1 MFRCRRLLVVAIT
14 GASTLSAVG
23 CRTSA
28 PRGTGAAGEPDHIIL
43 IHAPGTI
50 VSVEERAHDEQ
61 SEDLLPG
68 PHVCYTID
76 SFADVPASER
86 VQYETAE
93 RTRMAK
99 QGPRCHDTAVDP
111 SAVHFKAG
119 DRADVYFRLEA
130 GGKISVVRIST
141 RGVDL

>member
-1 MFRCRRLLVVAIT
+1 MFRGGQILVAAVTWTA
-14 GASTLSAVG
+14 ALSAVG
-23 CRTSA
+23 CRTKLSTD
-28 PRGTGAAGEPDHIIL
+28 PLESNKPDHNVL
-43 IHAPGTI
+43 RHAPATI

-76 SFADVPASER
+76 SFADISAFER
-86 VQYETAE
+86 AQYEAAE

-111 SAVHFKAG
+111 SAVRFKAG
-119 DRADVYFRLEA
+119 DHADVYFKLED
-130 GGKISVVRIST
+130 GGQISIVRIST
-141 RGVDL
+141 HGVDL